1 MLFTHIR
8 TSISFTTSSTHSI
21 HILGL
26 ALVIG
31 GHDALIAV
39 NHVDATD
46 EPLYRKFL
54 PCGFMAVEREG
65 IAR

>member
-1 MLFTHIR
+1 MHLHAA
-8 TSISFTTSSTHSI
+8 SSTR
-21 HILGL
+21 
-26 ALVIG
+26 
-31 GHDALIAV
+31 GHGALIAV

-54 PCGFMAVEREG
+54 PCGFMRVEREG

>member
-1 MLFTHIR
+1 
-8 TSISFTTSSTHSI
+8 
-21 HILGL
+21 
-26 ALVIG
+26 LVIG